1 MNVIYVILGSAVF
14 IITCEIIPV
23 LIFDLDYL
31 FPIIVREGEIN
42 INTVII
48 YSIFTGAAYSSWDT
62 FQYKSWKNFIF
73 FWITVSIIAF
83 GAELAVEQIRW
94 NLQTNIYEWIK
105 ANTHLHK
112 SLLPSDTYIAASI

>member
-31 FPIIVREGEIN
+31 FPINVREGETN

-73 FWITVSIIAF
+73 FWVTVSIIAF

-94 NLQTNIYEWIK
+94 NLHTNIYE
-105 ANTHLHK
+105 
-112 SLLPSDTYIAASI
+112 